1 MLIFRRVV
9 AIFLFVFIAIP
20 LLLAP
25 VYRFPPPQP
34 FAGSALWNPYAH
46 LSGTWQKTNLHAH
59 GVAWAG
65 VTNGKQSDQEVVAAY
80 KARGYSVAGVSNYGS
95 IAAFAGV
102 DTIPLYEHGY
112 NIPKGHQ
119 LAIGARSVVWLDF
132 PLWQTLDQKQY
143 IIDRVGADAA
153 LVSINHP
160 NTAYVDED
168 MRNLTGYQL
177 MEIVNG
183 PFPVFD
189 LWDTALSC
197 GHVVWAL
204 ANDDAHDVTNLRRT
218 FIAWNMIDAPS
229 PSATDIIG
237 ALRAGRSYAVSLVG
251 NNPDAALKSIE
262 VSDAT
267 VTITSTGVPATYL
280 FVGQSGVVRG
290 TANQVMQAT
299 YTFAATDTY
308 IRTVIRTPNMVMYV
322 NPIMRYD
329 GIALPSP
336 TRAIN
341 DTMTWLQRALVV
353 VVSAVVMFVLW
364 RRAPTFG
371 RRASDRSQQ
380 RNTIGR

>member
-1 MLIFRRVV
+1 VLIFRRVV
-9 AIFLFVFIAIP
+9 AILLLLFIAIP
-20 LLLAP
+20 SLLAP

-46 LSGTWQKTNLHAH
+46 PSGSWQKANLHAH

-65 VTNGKQSDQEVVAAY
+65 VTNGKQPDAEVVAAY
-80 KARGYSVAGVSNYGS
+80 KGRGYTVAGVSNYGS
-95 IAAFAGV
+95 IAAFDGV

-119 LAIGARSVVWLDF
+119 LAIGARKVVWLDF

-143 IIDRVGADAA
+143 IIDRIGADAE
-153 LVSINHP
+153 LVSVNHP
-160 NTAYVDED
+160 NTAYTDDD

-183 PFPVFD
+183 PFPVED
-189 LWDTALSC
+189 LWDTALSA

-204 ANDDAHDVTNLRRT
+204 GNDDAHDVTNLRRT

-229 PSATDIIG
+229 PSARDVIG
-237 ALRAGRSYAVSLVG
+237 ALRAGRTYAVSLVG
-251 NNPDAALKSIE
+251 NNSDAALKSVE
-262 VSDAT
+262 VSGAT

-280 FVGQSGVVRG
+280 FVGQDGAVRG

-329 GIALPSP
+329 GVALP
-336 TRAIN
+336 ALVAVVN
-341 DTMTWLQRALVV
+341 DTSTWLRRVGVLA
-353 VVSAVVMFVLW
+353 VSAFVTLVLW
-364 RRAPTFG
+364 RRGPRRTG
-371 RRASDRSQQ
+371 RRASDRV
-380 RNTIGR
+380 

>member
-9 AIFLFVFIAIP
+9 AILLLLFIAIP
-20 LLLAP
+20 SLLAP

-34 FAGSALWNPYAH
+34 FAGSALWNPYSH
-46 LSGTWQKTNLHAH
+46 PSGSWQKANLHAH

-65 VTNGKQSDQEVVAAY
+65 VTNGKQRDAEVVAAY
-80 KARGYSVAGVSNYGS
+80 KARGYAVAGVSNYGS
-95 IAAFAGV
+95 IAAFDGV

-119 LAIGARSVVWLDF
+119 LAIGARQVVWLDF

-143 IIDRVGADAA
+143 IINRVGAAA
-153 LVSINHP
+153 ELVSVNHP
-160 NTAYVDED
+160 NTAYTDDD

-183 PFPVFD
+183 PFPVED
-189 LWDTALSC
+189 LWDTALSS

-204 ANDDAHDVTNLRRT
+204 SNDDAHDVTNLRRT

-229 PSATDIIG
+229 SSAADVIG
-237 ALRAGRSYAVSLVG
+237 ALRAGRTYAVSLVG
-251 NNPDAALKSIE
+251 NNSDAALKNVA
-262 VSDAT
+262 VSGAT

-280 FVGQSGVVRG
+280 FVGQDGVIRG

-329 GIALPSP
+329 GVALPSLVA
-336 TRAIN
+336 TVN
-341 DTMTWLQRALVV
+341 DTGTFLRRAGVLAVSALVT
-353 VVSAVVMFVLW
+353 FVLW
-364 RRAPTFG
+364 RRGPRTG
-371 RRASDRSQQ
+371 RRASDRVA
-380 RNTIGR
+380 

>member
-9 AIFLFVFIAIP
+9 AILLLLFIAIP
-20 LLLAP
+20 SLLAP
-25 VYRFPPPQP
+25 VYRFPRPQP

-46 LSGTWQKTNLHAH
+46 PSGSWQKANLHAH

-65 VTNGKQSDQEVVAAY
+65 VTNGKQRDAEVVAAY
-80 KARGYSVAGVSNYGS
+80 KARGYTVAGVSNYGS
-95 IAAFAGV
+95 IAAFDGV

-119 LAIGARSVVWLDF
+119 LAIGARKVVWLDF

-143 IIDRVGADAA
+143 IIDRVGADAE
-153 LVSINHP
+153 LVSVNHP
-160 NTAYVDED
+160 NTAYTDDD

-183 PFPVFD
+183 PFPVED
-189 LWDTALSC
+189 LWDTALSA

-204 ANDDAHDVTNLRRT
+204 GNDDAHDVTNLRRT
-218 FIAWNMIDAPS
+218 YIAWNMIDAPS
-229 PSATDIIG
+229 SSAADIIG
-237 ALRAGRSYAVSLVG
+237 ALRAGRTYAVSLVG
-251 NNPDAALKSIE
+251 NNSDAALKSVE
-262 VSDAT
+262 VSGAT

-280 FVGQSGVVRG
+280 FVGQDGAVRG

-329 GIALPSP
+329 GVALP
-336 TRAIN
+336 ALVAVVN
-341 DTMTWLQRALVV
+341 DTSTWLRRVGVFA
-353 VVSAVVMFVLW
+353 VSAFVTFVLW
-364 RRAPTFG
+364 RRGPRRTG
-371 RRASDRSQQ
+371 RRASDRV
-380 RNTIGR
+380 